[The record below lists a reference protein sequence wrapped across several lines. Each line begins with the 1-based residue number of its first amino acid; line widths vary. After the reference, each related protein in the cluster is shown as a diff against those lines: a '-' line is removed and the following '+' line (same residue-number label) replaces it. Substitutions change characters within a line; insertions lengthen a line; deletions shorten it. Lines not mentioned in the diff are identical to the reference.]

1 MIRYL
6 AATGLGTLAL
16 LPLAGCSAGAQPLVS
31 LGSKAVQVCAP
42 APGPPVTGIS
52 AWDSPIG
59 FVVSSF
65 YNASAAP
72 LEIEA
77 VSLLDAHNVILH
89 RVVVY
94 EARRE
99 LNQMVGGAAWR
110 RAGVGADRADWARRQ
125 AVPGAVISP
134 DPPGAGPTT
143 HDAYQ
148 LVLDIS
154 AKTPAGGYAAGEQ
167 VTYRQGNARY
177 AIRAYAGYV
186 ISPPTPKRDD
196 GTRCA
201 AYEQAVQAAW
211 QESG

>member
-6 AATGLGTLAL
+6 AAAALATLAL

-42 APGPPVTGIS
+42 APGTPVTGIS
-52 AWDSPIG
+52 AWNSPIG
-59 FVVSSF
+59 FVASSF

-77 VSLLDAHNVILH
+77 VSLLDPHNVILH

-94 EARRE
+94 EAKRE
-99 LNQMVGGAAWR
+99 LNQMVGASAWR
-110 RAGVGADRADWARRQ
+110 LAGVGADRADWARRQ
-125 AVPGAVISP
+125 PVPGAVISP

-154 AKTPAGGYAAGEQ
+154 AKTPAGGYAIGEQ

-186 ISPPTPKRDD
+186 ISPPTQRRDG

-201 AYEQAVQAAW
+201 AYQAAVDAAW
-211 QESG
+211 RNAS